1 MGCKK
6 LGVQIQKVWRRTL
19 PVPVSCEVCGDKS
32 YGKHY
37 GVYCCDGCSCFF
49 KRSIRKNINYSCI
62 GKGSCLIDKA
72 RRNWCPHCR
81 LQKCFAVNMNRNA
94 VQEERGPRKNKG
106 TKKNSAARRNIL
118 LNSSPGTSSSSD
130 VAFTSFGVG
139 SYIQHTLNSPL
150 TWGSYLSAFRPVP
163 PKPQGVLPWQ
173 PSSSGFPNFLLG
185 DLASEVL
192 KLPVPAP
199 ELIHVQD
206 PGDAEQFFKS
216 TLQQILL
223 ATFRRAQYNQLFRL
237 LHPHDQLIL
246 LELRWAELF
255 ILAASYWPVDVSKM
269 IDKLRDKSGSKKQV
283 IAGIRINEDLQRLLS
298 SCQAVQADLTE
309 LSILETIVLL
319 RCEQKDRLLEAKR
332 IELFQDQAQLALFHF
347 CSYSQQH
354 HLLQHHHQA
363 IGSPGQSFH
372 QSGGACG
379 CSTCGQ
385 RFGKLLLLLPLL
397 STINGSELERDMF
410 PETNIRLLFNK
421 HCDNTTPN
429 ITFITQFNTH
439 CDNTTPNITS
449 ITQFNTHCDNTTPNI
464 TSITQFNTHCDNTT
478 PNITSITQFNTHCDN
493 TTPNITSITQFN
505 THCDNTTPNITS
517 ITQLNTHCDNTT
529 PNITS
534 ITQFNTHCDNTTPN
548 ITSITQFNTHCDNTT
563 PNITSITQF
572 NTHCD
577 NTTPNLTSITQFN
590 THCDNTTPN
599 ITSIT
604 QFNTHC
610 DNTTP
615 NITSITH
622 RPK

>member
-1 MGCKK
+1 M
-6 LGVQIQKVWRRTL
+6 LGPIGIQRSNRLRAGQGRTL

-118 LNSSPGTSSSSD
+118 LTSSPGTSSSSD

-185 DLASEVL
+185 DLASEVF

-223 ATFRRAQYNQLFRL
+223 ATFRRAQFNQLFRL

-410 PETNIRLLFNK
+410 PETNIRLLGGNVNCTNDPAACHPYEDNINLVHAMNDVLLRAITLSYHIRWEWLDLFFFTMPSVNIPIAIRLKFNLILRK
-421 HCDNTTPN
+421 LLCVVHYADKNRGPFKWNEPFQTIFSQIVKN
-429 ITFITQFNTH
+429 H
-439 CDNTTPNITS
+439 
-449 ITQFNTHCDNTTPNI
+449 
-464 TSITQFNTHCDNTT
+464 
-478 PNITSITQFNTHCDN
+478 
-493 TTPNITSITQFN
+493 
-505 THCDNTTPNITS
+505 
-517 ITQLNTHCDNTT
+517 
-529 PNITS
+529 
-534 ITQFNTHCDNTTPN
+534 
-548 ITSITQFNTHCDNTT
+548 
-563 PNITSITQF
+563 
-572 NTHCD
+572 
-577 NTTPNLTSITQFN
+577 
-590 THCDNTTPN
+590 
-599 ITSIT
+599 
-604 QFNTHC
+604 
-610 DNTTP
+610 
-615 NITSITH
+615 H
-622 RPK
+622 RKVSECGNYIDHADRLVEMAKRAIASSKNRKEKREHQKKFKFFLAMSEVQDIKKNYPDIIQ